1 MARAPDQRVQQAE
14 AMFHDGKKLVEIANE
29 LNLPEGTVRRWK
41 STYKWESERS
51 ESKSERS
58 DKKAN
63 VRKEKKKAVAEEVMQ
78 VIVNPDLTD
87 KQRLFCIRY
96 VRCFNATKA
105 YQKAY
110 GVDYNT
116 AVVNGPRL
124 LGNARIREE
133 ITHLKQARLSREMLD
148 EHDIFQKYMDIA
160 FSDITDYVDFG
171 REEVQVMG
179 AFGPVQVDDPNG
191 DGKIPLMKTINS
203 VRFHES
209 DAVDGTL
216 ITEVKQGKDGAS
228 IKLADRMKALDWLT
242 AHMDLATE
250 EQRAKI
256 AHLKAQVDAL
266 QLNSDNDQPVKYA
279 GIPSNMVA
287 PVFAPVVFDIQ
298 EHGHTEYVFPGGRGS
313 TKSSFI
319 SLEVI
324 DLIMNN
330 DQMHAVVMRQV
341 FETVRGSVY
350 QQIKWAIEALGLSEE
365 FHCSLQPLE
374 ITRVSTGQKIFFRGA
389 DDPGKVKSIKVPFGY
404 IGILWLE
411 ELDQFVGPESV
422 RKIEQSVIRG
432 GDVAYIFK
440 SFNPPKTASNW
451 ANKYIK
457 VPKASR
463 LVTESNYLQV
473 PPKWLGKPFLDEAD
487 FLKETNPDAYENEYM
502 GVANGSG
509 GSVFDNVTIRA
520 ITDDEI
526 AQFDHILNGVDWG
539 WYPDP
544 YAFVRVHYDP
554 ARLRLYIWKEYT
566 CNKQS
571 NRQTADKLIELGIT
585 GNDLLTCDSAE
596 EKSVGDYKSYGLLA
610 RPADKGPGSREYSFK
625 WLQSLREIII
635 DNVRC
640 PVSAQEFLD
649 YEYERDKEGN
659 VISGYPDGND
669 HCIDATRYATNR
681 IWKKKG
687 Q

>member
-14 AMFHDGKKLVEIANE
+14 AMFLTGKKLVEIANE

-41 STYKWESERS
+41 STYKWVSERS
-51 ESKSERS
+51 ENKSERS
-58 DKKAN
+58 EKKAN

-78 VIVNPDLTD
+78 VIENPDLTD

-319 SLEVI
+319 SLQLI
-324 DLIMNN
+324 DLIMRH
-330 DQMHAVVMRQV
+330 DDIHAVVMRQV
-341 FETVRGSVY
+341 ADTLRGSVY
-350 QQIKWAIEALGLSEE
+350 QQILWAIEALDLSEE
-365 FHCSLQPLE
+365 FHATVSPME
-374 ITRVSTGQKIFFRGA
+374 ITRISTGQKIYFRGA

-463 LVTESNYLQV
+463 VVTESTYLDV
-473 PPKWLGKPFLDEAD
+473 PPKWLGKPFTEEAE

-544 YAFVRVHYDP
+544 YAFVRTHYDP
-554 ARLRLYIWKEYT
+554 ARHKLYIWQEYT

-585 GNDLLTCDSAE
+585 GNDLITCDSAE
-596 EKSVGDYKSYGLLA
+596 EKSVGDYRAYGLLA
-610 RPADKGPGSREYSFK
+610 RAAEKGPGSREYSYK

-640 PVSAQEFLD
+640 PVAAQEFLD

>member
-1 MARAPDQRVQQAE
+1 MARAPDERIEQAK
-14 AMFHDGKKLVEIANE
+14 AMYLSGMKLVEIASQ

-41 STYKWESERS
+41 STHKWESERS
-51 ESKSERS
+51 E
-58 DKKAN
+58 KKAN
-63 VRKEKKKAVAEEVMQ
+63 VRKEKKKTVAEEVKQ
-78 VIVNPDLTD
+78 VMENPDLTD
-87 KQRLFCIRY
+87 KQRLFCLHY
-96 VRCFNATKA
+96 VRCFNATRA

-110 GVDYNT
+110 EVDYST
-116 AVVNGPRL
+116 AASIGYRL
-124 LGNARIREE
+124 LGNAGVREE
-133 ITHLKQARLSREMLD
+133 IARLKQNRLNRELLD

-160 FSDITDYVDFG
+160 FSDITDFVEFG
-171 REEVQVMG
+171 RENVQVMG
-179 AFGPVQVDDPNG
+179 AFGPIEVEDPDTG
-191 DGKIPLMKTINS
+191 EKVPLMKEINS
-203 VRFHES
+203 VRFRE
-209 DAVDGTL
+209 AEKVDGTL

-228 IKLADRMKALDWLT
+228 IKLADRMKALDWL
-242 AHMDLATE
+242 ANHMDLATE

-256 AHLKAQVDAL
+256 VHLKAQTEAL
-266 QLNSDNDQPVKYA
+266 QPETDNNQPVKYT
-279 GIPSNMVA
+279 GVPSNMVA

-324 DLIMNN
+324 DLIMTN

-341 FETVRGSVY
+341 ADTMRSSVY
-350 QQIKWAIEALGLSEE
+350 QQIRWAIDALGLSDE
-365 FHCSLQPLE
+365 FHPTVSPME
-374 ITRVSTGQKIFFRGA
+374 ITRISTGQKIYFRGA

-440 SFNPPKTASNW
+440 SFNPPKSASNW

-457 VPKASR
+457 IPKAPR
-463 LVTESNYLQV
+463 LVVESSYLQA
-473 PPKWLGKPFLDEAD
+473 PPKWLGKPFLDEAE
-487 FLKETNPDAYENEYM
+487 FLKEVNPDAYENEYM

-539 WYPDP
+539 WYPDL
-544 YAFVRVHYDP
+544 YAFTRSHYDP
-554 ARLRLYIWKEYT
+554 ARHTLYVWQEYT

-585 GNDLLTCDSAE
+585 GNDLITCDSAE
-596 EKSVGDYKSYGLLA
+596 EKSVGDYKAYGLLA
-610 RPADKGPGSREYSFK
+610 RGAEKGPGSREYSFK
-625 WLQSLREIII
+625 WLQSLREIVI
-635 DNVRC
+635 DNARC

-649 YEYERDKEGN
+649 YEYERDKDGN
-659 VISGYPDGND
+659 VISGYPDGDD
-669 HCIDATRYATNR
+669 HCIDSVRYATNR